1 MTNYKLQNMKSKT
14 KITNKGKRKKQRNLM
29 SEQSSYLKQKQT
41 EKAGLTET
49 ATATDPTTNNKD
61 KQTHE

>member
-1 MTNYKLQNMKSKT
+1 
-14 KITNKGKRKKQRNLM
+14 M